1 MTRVVF
7 LFVFIGFIHIQG
19 TAAQVI
25 LPEYGVYVTA
35 ILSDSAGTEG
45 ALELEIIS
53 QFRSALKTRGV
64 PESGRAQTRVLLDA
78 REVKVG
84 EEMMIV
90 LSISRMDRIPD
101 EVIELGVEN
110 EAFYL
115 RTPSEDLPSEGK
127 TVRQRFTRDWME
139 QFFNIH
145 HQSLY
150 VVKRDDVIFRIAE
163 YVDELVAG

>member
-1 MTRVVF
+1 MSRVVF
-7 LFVFIGFIHIQG
+7 LFVFIGFIRIQG

-25 LPEYGVYVTA
+25 LPEHGVYVTA
-35 ILSDSAGTEG
+35 ILSDSDGTE
-45 ALELEIIS
+45 ALERDLIS

-84 EEMMIV
+84 EEVMIV

-115 RTPSEDLPSEGK
+115 RTSSEDLPSEGK
-127 TVRQRFTRDWME
+127 AVRQSFTRDWME

-150 VVKRDDVIFRIAE
+150 VVKSDDVSFRIAE
-163 YVDELVAG
+163 YVDALVSG